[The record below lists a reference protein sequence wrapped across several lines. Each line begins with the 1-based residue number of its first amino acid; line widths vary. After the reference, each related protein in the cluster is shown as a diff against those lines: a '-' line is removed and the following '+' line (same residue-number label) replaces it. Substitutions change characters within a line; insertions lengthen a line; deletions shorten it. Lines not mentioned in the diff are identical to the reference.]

1 MIGNCPANWI
11 DEHEKAF
18 RFYDLDDSK
27 LCKRIPN
34 SLGHTFQMDWPVLSL
49 DTNRTYANIYCAE
62 CNADAAHLVKWNAS
76 IECTKEINFE
86 EFDVFNSYK
95 ALWRQ
100 WILNDGDVIC
110 RFVIRE
116 FHDFESYIKVVCT
129 IRNNVF
135 QQSSNHP
142 KLYLNYS
149 RRIAEDVCRGRRKH
163 ARLIGQT
170 LLTKSSV
177 ELTLYSFKFEE

>member
-11 DEHEKAF
+11 DQHEKAF

-62 CNADAAHLVKWNAS
+62 CNADAAHLVKWNTS

-116 FHDFESYIKVVCT
+116 FSDFESYIKVVVQSETMFFNKAAT
-129 IRNNVF
+129 I
-135 QQSSNHP
+135 Q
-142 KLYLNYS
+142 NYIS
-149 RRIAEDVCRGRRKH
+149 IIVDE
-163 ARLIGQT
+163 
-170 LLTKSSV
+170 
-177 ELTLYSFKFEE
+177 